1 MILGAIDI
9 NKIVLEKMEPPMV
22 HQNEQAYNYI
32 ISGIGGILW
41 LISLIISITIIVYY
55 KKYKPF
61 ILTMIV
67 SLIMILKTTIMDLLE
82 INGYYSINIVQFII
96 LIIQLI
102 SFIYSTVKL
111 IKHIKSDKFRKEK

>member
-9 NKIVLEKMEPPMV
+9 NKIVLEQMEPPMV